1 MILKRIFTMLLLIC
15 LVFINACGNTQDLE
29 NNVSSTPTDDT
40 TETLTVISVLYSS
53 NDSLDP
59 YKAETE
65 LNRRLS
71 SLMFD
76 PLVKLNTV
84 LQPEKVLAKDI
95 QLNGKECIV
104 TLKNAYFSD
113 GTPVTAE
120 DVEFSLNKALKATL
134 TVYPK
139 QLSSIKSYE
148 PISSDTLKIE
158 LKKADSY
165 FINLLDFPIIKKDS
179 DKLYDENKI
188 ELPPIGSG
196 RFVFDNSTKQLDAN
210 TTYIC
215 GKPTIETV
223 KLINA
228 PDDAVI
234 NYNLEVGNVSIFNTD
249 LNDGIIPPMSG
260 TTSTVELNQLVYIG
274 INLNNEYLKIPEIR
288 YALASGIDRN
298 AICNDA
304 FYSYAKPSEGLFSS
318 AWEDTGKLQNL
329 KQSADLQNVIANLDE
344 IGYNNKDEDGFFTD
358 QNGKTI
364 ELRLLTY
371 KDNTSRN
378 NAAKLISEQ
387 LIDSGFKIKLIES
400 DWDSYVQTLTKGDFD
415 LYLAE
420 TKLLNNMDVS
430 QLVTTGGNLSY
441 GIPKSTT
448 ETETS
453 DQADNNITINENNDK
468 TDNETVQPQKP
479 TSYVPL
485 LDNTVNGFYNAEYS
499 LVDIINAFNAEMP
512 IIPVCHRLGLTVYDS
527 KLNISEMSSVSDV
540 FFGIKNN

>member
-344 IGYNNKDEDGFFTD
+344 IGYNNKDKDGFFTD

-453 DQADNNITINENNDK
+453 DQADNNITIN
-468 TDNETVQPQKP
+468 
-479 TSYVPL
+479 
-485 LDNTVNGFYNAEYS
+485 
-499 LVDIINAFNAEMP
+499 
-512 IIPVCHRLGLTVYDS
+512 
-527 KLNISEMSSVSDV
+527 
-540 FFGIKNN
+540 

>member
-1 MILKRIFTMLLLIC
+1 MLLLIC

-260 TTSTVELNQLVYIG
+260 TT
-274 INLNNEYLKIPEIR
+274 
-288 YALASGIDRN
+288 
-298 AICNDA
+298 
-304 FYSYAKPSEGLFSS
+304 
-318 AWEDTGKLQNL
+318 
-329 KQSADLQNVIANLDE
+329 
-344 IGYNNKDEDGFFTD
+344 
-358 QNGKTI
+358 
-364 ELRLLTY
+364 
-371 KDNTSRN
+371 
-378 NAAKLISEQ
+378 
-387 LIDSGFKIKLIES
+387 
-400 DWDSYVQTLTKGDFD
+400 
-415 LYLAE
+415 
-420 TKLLNNMDVS
+420 
-430 QLVTTGGNLSY
+430 
-441 GIPKSTT
+441 
-448 ETETS
+448 
-453 DQADNNITINENNDK
+453 
-468 TDNETVQPQKP
+468 
-479 TSYVPL
+479 
-485 LDNTVNGFYNAEYS
+485 
-499 LVDIINAFNAEMP
+499 
-512 IIPVCHRLGLTVYDS
+512 
-527 KLNISEMSSVSDV
+527 
-540 FFGIKNN
+540 

>member
-158 LKKADSY
+158 LTKADSY

-344 IGYNNKDEDGFFTD
+344 IGYNNKDKDGFFTD